1 MCARTHSNTLR
12 IIFPLAHGD
21 VCLLN
26 GQRQRSDAGALGTET
41 LRGWQEVCFLV
52 MLRDCIRLSC
62 SINVNH
68 RVLVEKAVY
77 VQGL

>member
-26 GQRQRSDAGALGTET
+26 GQRQRSDAGRWE
-41 LRGWQEVCFLV
+41 QKHCEVGKRSVF
-52 MLRDCIRLSC
+52 
-62 SINVNH
+62 
-68 RVLVEKAVY
+68 
-77 VQGL
+77 